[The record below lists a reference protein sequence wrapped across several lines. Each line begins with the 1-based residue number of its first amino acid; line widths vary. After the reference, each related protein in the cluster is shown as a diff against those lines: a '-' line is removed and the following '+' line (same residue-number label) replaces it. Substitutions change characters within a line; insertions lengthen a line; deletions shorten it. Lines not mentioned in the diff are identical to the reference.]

1 MLPRVF
7 FKYTIIYVLQAVL
20 MPAPPGVGDLELV
33 NGGYGIKHPLLRHS
47 DVTTRHLVKAQ
58 QLGQPDTVT

>member
-1 MLPRVF
+1 
-7 FKYTIIYVLQAVL
+7 